1 MSQVFT
7 TPASSLEIAIPLV
20 ACRLTDLIA
29 AEASGVDSESVA
41 TRSTGKVPVCQN
53 LTDPS
58 SDVEMR
64 DEENTREVIF
74 LVCPVRVLTRQG
86 VKPVIFQM

>member
-7 TPASSLEIAIPLV
+7 TPALSLEIAIPLV

-41 TRSTGKVPVCQN
+41 TRSIGKVLVCKN
-53 LTDPS
+53 LTDLS
-58 SDVEMR
+58 QDDEMR
-64 DEENTREVIF
+64 EEENTREVISP
-74 LVCPVRVLTRQG
+74 VCPVRVSTR
-86 VKPVIFQM
+86 